1 MQAAL
6 KKRDEL
12 QDLLRSLDSLVK
24 DGSIKR
30 SSIEEVRKLLVDAQR
45 KVDQLQA
52 LSVAH

>member
-1 MQAAL
+1 M
-6 KKRDEL
+6 
-12 QDLLRSLDSLVK
+12 LRSLDSLVK